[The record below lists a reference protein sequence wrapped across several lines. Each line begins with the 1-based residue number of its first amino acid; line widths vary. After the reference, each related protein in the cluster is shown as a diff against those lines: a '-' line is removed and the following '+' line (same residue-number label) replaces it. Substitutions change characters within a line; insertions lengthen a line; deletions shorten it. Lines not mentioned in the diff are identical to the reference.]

1 MFSER
6 FLFEKNNITQLTKNI
21 VEDIIRYKI
30 LQQGE
35 ENI

>member
-6 FLFEKNNITQLTKNI
+6 FYLKNNITQLTKNI

>member
-6 FLFEKNNITQLTKNI
+6 FYLKNNITQLYKNI